1 VTCLYSFI
9 IPVFD
14 PPEDVLRAC
23 IDSILVQ
30 DYPHLELCIVDD
42 ASPSPHVRRV
52 LEEAGRRDERVHLSF
67 RTANGGIVAASSD
80 ALAIASGDFIALVDH
95 DDLLEPRALG
105 VINHHIAFSGGDDV
119 DYLYTDEDQL
129 TPDGRFINTFYKPD
143 WSPERFRSQMYT
155 CHLSVIRRSLA
166 IAVGGFRPGFEG
178 SQDYDLILRVTE
190 QARRILHVPEV
201 LYHWRILPTSTANNA
216 EAKPYAYD
224 AGVRAVQS
232 HCERIGLDA
241 TVSKLALPGT
251 HRVKRTIVGEPIV
264 SIIMPTGGTK
274 RRVWGQERVL
284 VTAAV
289 RSVLENST
297 YSNLEFVIVAD
308 RTTPASTIDDLQALL
323 GDRLNLVWFDG
334 PFHFSRKTNLGAA
347 HARGDY
353 LLLMNDDMEV
363 ITPDWLEAML
373 GLAQDPT
380 VGMVGSK
387 LLFADGTLQHAGHF
401 YGDSRPH
408 HTFFK
413 YPAAEPGPSCMLQ
426 IERECSGVTA
436 ACALLRTDVWHRVG
450 GMTDQLPNS
459 FNDVDLCL
467 KVRHLGYRIIWTPH
481 AQLYHFESMSRDS
494 TVTAEEL
501 RIIQTR
507 WDQELR
513 VDPYGNPALDP
524 TRPDWVVRKASD
536 AQE

>member
-1 VTCLYSFI
+1 M
-9 IPVFD
+9 
-14 PPEDVLRAC
+14 RAC

-42 ASPSPHVRRV
+42 ASPSSHVREV
-52 LEEAGRRDERVHLSF
+52 LEEAAQRDARVHVSF
-67 RTANGGIVAASSD
+67 RSTNGGIVAASND
-80 ALAIASGDFIALVDH
+80 ALAMAGGDFVALVDH

-105 VINHHIAFSGGDDV
+105 VINHQIEFSGADDV

-129 TPDGRFINTFYKPD
+129 TADGRFINTFYKPD

-155 CHLSVIRRSLA
+155 RHLSVIRRSLA

-190 QARRILHVPEV
+190 QARRIQHVPEV
-201 LYHWRILPTSTANNA
+201 LYHWRIPPTSTANNA
-216 EAKPYAYD
+216 DAKPYAYD

-232 HCERIGLDA
+232 HCERIGLAA

-251 HRVKRTIVGEPIV
+251 HRVKRNVVDQPTV

-297 YSNLEFVIVAD
+297 YPNLEFVIVAD
-308 RTTPASTIDDLQALL
+308 RATPASTIADLHSLL
-323 GDRLNLVWFDG
+323 GDRLKLVWFDG

-347 HARGDY
+347 HATGDY

-363 ITPDWLEAML
+363 ITPDWLETML

-387 LLFADGTLQHAGHF
+387 LLLADGTLQHAGHF
-401 YGDSRPH
+401 YGDSRPR

-413 YPAAEPGPSCMLQ
+413 YPATEPGPSCMLQ

-436 ACALLRTDVWHRVG
+436 ACALLRKDVWHKVG
-450 GMTDQLPNS
+450 GMTDHLPNS

-494 TVTAEEL
+494 TVTTEEL
-501 RIIQTR
+501 RFIQTR
-507 WDQELR
+507 WDQQLR
-513 VDPYGNPALDP
+513 IDPYGNSALDP
-524 TRPDWVVRKASD
+524 ARPD
-536 AQE
+536 

>member
-1 VTCLYSFI
+1 VTRLYSFI

-14 PPEDVLRAC
+14 PAEDVLRAC

-30 DYPHLELCIVDD
+30 DYPNLELCIVDD
-42 ASPSPHVRRV
+42 ASPSPHVRKV
-52 LEEAGRRDERVHLSF
+52 LEDAAQQDSRVHVNYRS
-67 RTANGGIVAASSD
+67 TNGGIVAASND
-80 ALAIASGDFIALVDH
+80 ALAMAGGDFIALVDH
-95 DDLLEPRALG
+95 DDLVEPRALG
-105 VINHHIAFSGGDDV
+105 VINHHIEFSGGDEV

-166 IAVGGFRPGFEG
+166 IAVGGFRAGFEG

-224 AGVRAVQS
+224 AGVRA
-232 HCERIGLDA
+232 IGLDA
-241 TVSKLALPGT
+241 VVKKLALPGT
-251 HRVKRTIVGEPIV
+251 HRVKRTVAGEPTV

-274 RRVWGQERVL
+274 RRVWGRERVL

-289 RSVLENST
+289 RSVLEKST
-297 YSNLEFVIVAD
+297 YTNLEFVIVAD
-308 RTTPASTIDDLQALL
+308 RTTPASTIDDLHSLL
-323 GDRLNLVWFDG
+323 GDRLQLVWFDG

-347 HARGDY
+347 HATGEY

-363 ITPDWLEAML
+363 ITPDWLETML
-373 GLAQDPT
+373 GLAQDST
-380 VGMVGSK
+380 VGIVGSK

-413 YPAAEPGPSCMLQ
+413 YPATEPGPSCMLQ

-436 ACALLRTDVWHRVG
+436 ACALLRKDVWHKVG

-494 TVTAEEL
+494 TVTTEEL

-507 WDQELR
+507 WDQQLR
-513 VDPYGNPALDP
+513 VDPYGNPTLDGA
-524 TRPDWVVRKASD
+524 RPDWIVRSGDK
-536 AQE
+536 